1 MENDFD
7 KCRLEE
13 RNNKIIEA
21 VISKA
26 ERVCP
31 GSLALVGVYGSFM
44 TGDIHEK
51 SDLDLL
57 ILIND
62 ESGFQL
68 SAGFIQ
74 DDLGVGHDL
83 YCTTWERLEED
94 AQLEHPHLS
103 KLMNSEIIW
112 CPDPANRERLESL
125 RQSVRERLAAP
136 LSVEDFGRA
145 EHLLAEAEKSYAKA
159 MCADTLTNIR
169 KQAAGVLYYLH
180 DALMLLNK
188 RYYRRGVRR
197 LYDELFILDK
207 RPAQICEMT
216 DAVVSADTIDA
227 LKSALTS
234 LLRETETVF
243 EAVRNELAA
252 EKETPSPENLSGTYE
267 EMFSNWRNKM
277 ILAAETGNR
286 TLAFSTL
293 GSLQA
298 MLDDIADSMDIGKY
312 DAMTEYAPDDLWKT
326 AEFFDRTIEA
336 YLAEYEKAGLDVK
349 RYTDIDEFVKDYL
362 K

>member
-31 GSLALVGVYGSFM
+31 GSLAMVGIYGSFM

-74 DDLGVGHDL
+74 DDLGVGHDI
-83 YCTTWERLEED
+83 YCTTWERLESD
-94 AQLEHPHLS
+94 AKFEHPHLS
-103 KLMNSEIIW
+103 KLMNSEIVW
-112 CPDPANRERLESL
+112 CPDPANRERLEAL
-125 RQSVRERLAAP
+125 RQSVRDRLAEP
-136 LSVEDFGRA
+136 LSAEDFGRA
-145 EHLLAEAEKSYAKA
+145 EHLLAEAEKYYAKA
-159 MCADTLTNIR
+159 MCADTLTDVR
-169 KQAAGVLYYLH
+169 KQATGVLYYLP

-197 LYDELFILDK
+197 LYDELFILDE
-207 RPAQICEMT
+207 RPAQVCELT
-216 DAVVSADTIDA
+216 DAVVSAATTDA
-227 LKSALTS
+227 LKSSLTS
-234 LLRETETVF
+234 LLRETETAF
-243 EAVRNELAA
+243 EAVRNDLWTKKEPASPDNLA
-252 EKETPSPENLSGTYE
+252 GTYE

-286 TLAFSTL
+286 MMAFSTL

-298 MLDDIADSMDIGKY
+298 MLDDIADGVEIGKY
-312 DAMTEYAPDDLWKT
+312 DAISGYDPDDLWKT
-326 AEFFDRTIEA
+326 AEFFDRTIDA
-336 YLAEYEKAGLDVK
+336 YLAEYRKAGLDVK